1 MRKRA
6 HPPRIT
12 LTRALAWAASMD
24 AGNRSARK
32 AGRQAWARE
41 DLAASTAE
49 FDRLWPPERDGF
61 PPDWNKTLDRKEAD
75 C

>member
-32 AGRQAWARE
+32 AGRKAWASE
-41 DLAASTAE
+41 DLDAAIAE
-49 FDRLWPPERDGF
+49 FDRLWPRERDGF
-61 PPDWNKTLDRKEAD
+61 PPLDRKEAD